1 MFLHR
6 LKSYQIIVIIINQK
20 VGFHFRLNLT
30 GKPSMHQIPTE
41 HAALSFKKKK
51 KKKVT
56 HTNTAHWQHSVSRY
70 RSQAVSSPWDH
81 IRSETWP
88 YMLLLKLLRE
98 ICVTGWMRNYF
109 FFFLYMLMF
118 APPRLCVCVIS
129 LHNPGITIWIF
140 LALVLLGLCCSPPSR
155 LCEYEEWDWT
165 PGVWSIW

>member
-51 KKKVT
+51 SHT
-56 HTNTAHWQHSVSRY
+56 HKHSSLTAQCEQVQKPSSLIPV
-70 RSQAVSSPWDH
+70 RSHQ
-81 IRSETWP
+81 IRDLTIHAATEAP
-88 YMLLLKLLRE
+88 QGDLCY
-98 ICVTGWMRNYF
+98 WMNEELF

-140 LALVLLGLCCSPPSR
+140 LALGPLGLCCSPPSR